1 MKQISTKNRIIG
13 IVSILLVV
21 IGLIVVIVGGFNVEQ
36 KFRSYNKI
44 TIYVGEEVDISKIE
58 KIVKDAFGKNK
69 AIVQKIE
76 IYNDTFQVTAQEITE
91 EQKNV
96 IVDKVNG
103 LYPKVTTENNTEN
116 SETSARIKKEDIKI
130 VSANNVRLRDLFKP
144 YILPLAI
151 ATGCIILY
159 IGIRYRK
166 LGVIKVVLETVGIL
180 IGVQVLL
187 WSIIA
192 IIRFPMGRFSPALML
207 IAYISSVLYISN
219 RLKNMK

>member
-36 KFRSYNKI
+36 KYRSYNKI
-44 TIYVGEEVDISKIE
+44 SIYVGEEIDIDKIE
-58 KIVKDAFGKNK
+58 EIVKDTFGKNK

-76 IYNDTFQVTAQEITE
+76 IYNDTFQVTANEITE
-91 EQKNV
+91 EQKNT
-96 IVDKVNG
+96 IVDKVNE
-103 LYPKVTTENNTEN
+103 LYPKATTDNNEENTETN
-116 SETSARIKKEDIKI
+116 VRVKKEDIKI
-130 VSANNVRLRDLFKP
+130 VSANNVRLRDIFKP

-166 LGVIKVVLETVGIL
+166 LGVIKVVFGT
-180 IGVQVLL
+180 IGVLIVVQILL
-187 WSIIA
+187 WSIVA

-207 IAYISSVLYISN
+207 IAYIVSVLYISN
-219 RLKNMK
+219 RLKNME